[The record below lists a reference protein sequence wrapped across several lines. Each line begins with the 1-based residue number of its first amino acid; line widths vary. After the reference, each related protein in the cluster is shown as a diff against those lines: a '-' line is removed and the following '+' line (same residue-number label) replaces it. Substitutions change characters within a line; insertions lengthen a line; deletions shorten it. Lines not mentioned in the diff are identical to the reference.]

1 MKKLLPI
8 LLLLAV
14 CSLAAAPKTHITIY
28 TQGWSFIQEERDVTL
43 DQPGESTITLGNL
56 PMETD
61 QSSILV
67 HADDF
72 NILSKEFII
81 EPISVNNLLKANVGN
96 EIQLVKYTEN
106 GDIGYST
113 VGRLISFDISPVF
126 EIDGLIV
133 LEHPYNY
140 LFKGIPDGLSDAPR
154 LVCRGI
160 TSSLEHTVDLSYLA
174 RGLDWYADYS
184 LELTGDSA
192 NLESWFTVKNNNRVS
207 YENAGLTLVSGSI
220 NFAQQQSR
228 GPAFLAKMDR
238 SMMAEAAAPEAYDVG
253 GTEDH
258 ILFNIPYAV
267 SISERSTKQ
276 LKYVTA
282 KNFPFVRSYHS
293 NHALYYGSRKIST
306 EPVPVSTRITFDSE
320 EIGDYNLPAGTAR
333 VYENTE
339 SRLIFVGSD
348 NIPTIQNG
356 DDFKIQTGK
365 TMDVTAEFTLESFE
379 INRSNYEHKLSAK
392 FKNAKDKAV
401 TVEWLET
408 ITGEWELKTRYQNWD
423 QKDASTAR
431 FLVDIPAKGEKE
443 IIIEVK
449 VTRK

>member
-1 MKKLLPI
+1 M
-8 LLLLAV
+8 
-14 CSLAAAPKTHITIY
+14 
-28 TQGWSFIQEERDVTL
+28 
-43 DQPGESTITLGNL
+43 
-56 PMETD
+56 
-61 QSSILV
+61 
-67 HADDF
+67 
-72 NILSKEFII
+72 
-81 EPISVNNLLKANVGN
+81 
-96 EIQLVKYTEN
+96 
-106 GDIGYST
+106 
-113 VGRLISFDISPVF
+113 
-126 EIDGLIV
+126 
-133 LEHPYNY
+133 
-140 LFKGIPDGLSDAPR
+140 
-154 LVCRGI
+154 
-160 TSSLEHTVDLSYLA
+160 
-174 RGLDWYADYS
+174 
-184 LELTGDSA
+184 
-192 NLESWFTVKNNNRVS
+192 
-207 YENAGLTLVSGSI
+207 
-220 NFAQQQSR
+220 
-228 GPAFLAKMDR
+228 
-238 SMMAEAAAPEAYDVG
+238 
-253 GTEDH
+253 
-258 ILFNIPYAV
+258 
-267 SISERSTKQ
+267 
-276 LKYVTA
+276 
-282 KNFPFVRSYHS
+282 
-293 NHALYYGSRKIST
+293 YYGSRKIST